1 MSTERDGC
9 SNMSR
14 LAERWYPALGGLAAA
29 LIYAALARYRP
40 LPTEVRYVF
49 QSVMNVAAIGA
60 GFSVTTMSILMA
72 IDARWIVQR
81 AREAGAHE
89 LLTDYLIS
97 SLRSC
102 VFLAVASASALFFS
116 PQPPQWWHGFA
127 FAIWIGLATFT
138 GLAIWRVLYL
148 MSIILRS
155 ISRSG

>member
-1 MSTERDGC
+1 
-9 SNMSR
+9 MSR
-14 LAERWYPALGGLAAA
+14 LAEKWYPTIGAMAAA
-29 LIYAALARYRP
+29 AIYFAFARYRP
-40 LPTEVRYVF
+40 LPPEVRYVF

-60 GFSVTTMSILMA
+60 GFSATTMSILMA

-102 VFLAVASASALFFS
+102 VFLAVASAAALFFS

-127 FAIWIGLATFT
+127 FAVWMGLATFAS
-138 GLAIWRVLYL
+138 LAVWRVLHL

>member
-1 MSTERDGC
+1 MPS
-9 SNMSR
+9 
-14 LAERWYPALGGLAAA
+14 LVERWYPALGGLAAA
-29 LIYAALARYRP
+29 LLYAAFACHNP

-72 IDARWIVQR
+72 VDARWIVQR

-89 LLTDYLIS
+89 LLTDYLIT

-102 VFLAVASASALFFS
+102 VFLAILSATALFFN

-127 FAIWIGLATFT
+127 FAGWLGFATFA

-155 ISRSG
+155 ISRSS